1 MATASEYENF
11 IYRVCE
17 ALGEP
22 DGIVVYHN
30 KTYTG
35 RVSRRKIKMEVSF
48 EGQLLGAR
56 ILGLVECKCYKSRV
70 EVSDVEEFHSK
81 VNDIGAHKGIMF
93 TTVGY
98 EAGAKKV
105 AKGRGIA
112 LFILR
117 EGQEP
122 GERRV
127 ETKAEKRPTT
137 PSFLR
142 GSFLPWEHFSE
153 SHDEIGYRVESAD
166 ELFYL
171 LAFSEVERF
180 QTTPKFPLRGCG
192 IKSAHLVYTSSMS
205 RPGG

>member
-22 DGIVVYHN
+22 DGIVVYRN

-81 VNDIGAHKGIMF
+81 LDDIGAHKGIMF

-127 ETKAEKRPTT
+127 VTKAEKQPTT

-142 GSFLPWEHFSE
+142 GSFLPWGHFSE
-153 SHDEIGYRVESAD
+153 SNDEIGYRVESAD
-166 ELFYL
+166 EFFYI
-171 LAFSEVERF
+171 LAFSEVDRF
-180 QTTPKFPLRGCG
+180 DELARQQRQG
-192 IKSAHLVYTSSMS
+192 
-205 RPGG
+205 

>member
-1 MATASEYENF
+1 MAISSEYEKF
-11 IYRVCE
+11 IYCVCR

-22 DGIVVYHN
+22 DGIIIHRN
-30 KTYTG
+30 KAYTG
-35 RVSRRKIKMEVSF
+35 RLSGREIRVDVSF
-48 EGQLLGAR
+48 EGQLLGAH

-81 VNDIGAHKGIMF
+81 LDDIGAHKGIMF

-122 GERRV
+122 GELRV
-127 ETKAEKRPTT
+127 ETKSANRAAAS
-137 PSFLR
+137 SFLR
-142 GSFLPWEHFSE
+142 GNFLPWGRFSE
-153 SHDEIGYRVESAD
+153 PDDEIGYRVESAN
-166 ELFYL
+166 ELYYL
-171 LAFSEVERF
+171 LAFSEDERF
-180 QTTPKFPLRGCG
+180 EELARQQGQG
-192 IKSAHLVYTSSMS
+192 
-205 RPGG
+205 

>member
-1 MATASEYENF
+1 MVTSGEYETF
-11 IYRVCE
+11 IYCVCR
-17 ALGEP
+17 ALGKP
-22 DGIVVYHN
+22 HGIIVYRN
-30 KTYTG
+30 KAYTG
-35 RVSRRKIKMEVSF
+35 RLSGREIRVDVSF

-70 EVSDVEEFHSK
+70 EVGDVEEFHSK
-81 VNDIGAHKGIMF
+81 LDDIGAHKGIMF

-122 GERRV
+122 GELRV
-127 ETKAEKRPTT
+127 ETKSANRPAAS
-137 PSFLR
+137 SFLR
-142 GSFLPWEHFSE
+142 GNFLPWGQFSK
-153 SHDEIGYRVESAD
+153 SGDEIGYRVESAD

-171 LAFSEVERF
+171 LAFSEAERF
-180 QTTPKFPLRGCG
+180 DELARQQGQG
-192 IKSAHLVYTSSMS
+192 
-205 RPGG
+205 

>member
-1 MATASEYENF
+1 MAPSSEYANF

-17 ALGEP
+17 ALGEA
-22 DGIVVYHN
+22 DGIIVYRN

-81 VNDIGAHKGIMF
+81 LDDIGAHKGIMF

-127 ETKAEKRPTT
+127 ETKAAKRTT
-137 PSFLR
+137 RPSFLR
-142 GSFLPWEHFSE
+142 GSFLPWGHFSE
-153 SHDEIGYRVESAD
+153 SNDEIGYRVESAD
-166 ELFYL
+166 EFFYL
-171 LAFSEVERF
+171 LAFSEIDRF
-180 QTTPKFPLRGCG
+180 DGLARQQRQG
-192 IKSAHLVYTSSMS
+192 
-205 RPGG
+205 